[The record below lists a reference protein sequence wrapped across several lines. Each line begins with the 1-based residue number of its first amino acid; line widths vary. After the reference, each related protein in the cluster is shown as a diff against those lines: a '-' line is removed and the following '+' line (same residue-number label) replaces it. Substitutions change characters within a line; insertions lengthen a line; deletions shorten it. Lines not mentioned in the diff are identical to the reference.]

1 MGSLKKILPV
11 GIGLVLIILITVT
24 VTFVNKATDRTPSFD
39 NSDKVYVSYDKY
51 KVTYDNLY
59 TLMKNQYGVTELLNM
74 IDEQLY
80 AEEISKVNTSS
91 SEFIEFINEQVF
103 GNKNLSEVDK
113 DDAQDAWDEI
123 INSLKV
129 TGLLTKAQAKDND
142 YNNLDSA
149 VWTVVKDYYKLPY
162 AREQWAK
169 AEYLKKYQEA
179 RDDDNLFD
187 MTNNENSTSS
197 IEAYYDENYTGSVIG
212 LFIPFSSEEAAL
224 QMMNKY
230 GINILDKVLSAN
242 DGWVSNT
249 YDYYSKEKVEDSDM
263 LTYAQVV
270 ETFFKMYNEVYRYLN
285 NGNDII
291 TSSAYEYVLKEEL
304 TAKSIV
310 LAIQEALDQD
320 GYGVEISLPTTVVV
334 TNQGEASIKWSVENT
349 KYGNIN
355 EDGNKLVGDFSTTDD
370 GELSIKLSFEVT
382 YKEATSKGN
391 VTVDLTGVLNEE
403 TNTYESKESAILAVT
418 VDEVEPFFTYEL
430 TDEFINNPGGDYFK
444 FSWTKDE
451 ATKINSTLA
460 NYLSV
465 DSSNLKLE
473 NDPTELHES
482 YTIEPVKV
490 GNYYCLI
497 LKLKDIEASELFKKD
512 EDGEIV
518 KDDNDDY
525 VIVNQELYDE
535 IVEKKKEELLSDD
548 AINEMIYENRYNHN
562 IKIYDSYLE
571 AIYEYNYK
579 TFYETTLKLTD
590 YNKYKTTKK
599 TKKEVIVSYQAT
611 AGDKKSV
618 KEFTA
623 LDLFNR
629 LEAKYASSSVA
640 TLVENYI
647 LISDKA
653 LNNIYNPYTN
663 EIYNESD
670 YKNLMNSEINTL
682 RKNFES
688 DYFTYSYLAY
698 YGFTPNFSA
707 KYGWKKFIKDYF
719 VAYSDQELLTVST
732 YGGTIYSSAL
742 ATYIDSLYDYAAI
755 KDAMQEDY
763 DDWYSST
770 VINLLIT
777 IDYDYNADDS
787 SDDSASLILDETKHW
802 ENDVEDDK
810 KSELSKT
817 QIALAKELASLIFNV
832 ANETNAGKLIDQLN
846 AVVTLYNDAAYDY
859 NEDEWNTARANNT
872 SIYDYNYF
880 GKYKLSGLNI
890 KVESAATYD
899 STSSILEPFADEC
912 KKLYQEAANLN
923 LLDKTFDVPLLSSEA
938 FYTDYGYH
946 MIAVTGATS
955 KEDLPTEEEIAIYQ
969 AQTLVDAEQESID
982 DAKENIQTY
991 TESGYNTATYEAEL
1005 AYHQNRKDHYVT
1017 LLKEVLNKY
1026 GKDEDY
1032 TLDEEATARIE
1043 QWYTPVETE
1052 FEEGTLVTRS
1062 YINTLTNT
1070 ISKFSFDHSENVN
1083 RFTEFLEILLEQC
1096 DKEDAK

>member
-11 GIGLVLIILITVT
+11 GIGLLLIILITVT
-24 VTFVNKATDRTPSFD
+24 VSVVNKATDRTPSFD
-39 NSDKVYVSYDKY
+39 NADKVYVSYDKY
-51 KVTYDNLY
+51 NITYDNLY
-59 TLMKNQYGVTELLNM
+59 TLMKNKYGVTELLNM

-80 AEEISKVNTSS
+80 AEEISKVDVTSE
-91 SEFIEFINEQVF
+91 EFIEFINEQVF
-103 GNKNLSEVDK
+103 GNKDLSEVDE

-123 INSLKV
+123 INSLRV
-129 TGLLTKAQAKDND
+129 TGLLTKVQANDNAYD
-142 YNNLDSA
+142 NLNSA
-149 VWTVVKDYYKLPY
+149 VWSVVKDYYKLPY

-179 RDDDNLFD
+179 REDDNLFD
-187 MTNNENSTSS
+187 MTNKENSTSS
-197 IEAYYDENYTGSVIG
+197 IEKYYEDNYSGTVIG
-212 LFIPFSSEEAAL
+212 LFVPFSSEEAAL

-242 DGWVSNT
+242 DGWVSKD

-263 LTYAQVV
+263 LTHAQVV
-270 ETFFKMYNEVYRYLN
+270 EAFFKMYNDVYRYLN

-291 TSSAYEYVLKEEL
+291 TSSSYEYVLKEEL
-304 TAKSIV
+304 TAKSVV
-310 LAIQEALDQD
+310 LALQKALDQD
-320 GYGVEISLPTTVVV
+320 NFGIEITLPTSVVV
-334 TNQGEASIKWSVENT
+334 TGQGEATVTWTVENT

-355 EDGNKLVGDFSTTDD
+355 EEGNKLIGDFTTTDD
-370 GELSIKLSFEVT
+370 GELSVKLSFEVA
-382 YKEATSKGN
+382 YKDATSKGN
-391 VTVDLTGVLNEE
+391 VTVDLTGVLNGEDV
-403 TNTYESKESAILAVT
+403 YESKDDAVLVAT
-418 VDEVEPFFTYEL
+418 VDEVNPFFTYEL
-430 TDEFINNPGGDYFK
+430 KDEFIENTGSEYFK
-444 FSWTKDE
+444 FAWTKAE
-451 ATKINSTLA
+451 ATEINSSLA

-465 DSSNLKLE
+465 DSSKLKLE
-473 NDPTELHES
+473 NDPNELHES
-482 YTIEPVKV
+482 YTIEPVKI

-497 LKLKDIEASELFKKD
+497 LKLKDIEAEPLFETD

-518 KDDNDDY
+518 KNDEGEY

-535 IVEKKKEELLSDD
+535 IVAKKTEELLSDN
-548 AINEMIYENRYNHN
+548 AINEMIYERRQSHN
-562 IKIYDSYLE
+562 VKIFDSYLE

-590 YNKYKTTKK
+590 YNKYKTSKK
-599 TKKEVIVSYQAT
+599 TKKEVIVSYQT
-611 AGDKKSV
+611 EAGNKKSV

-629 LEAKYASSSVA
+629 LEAKYASTSVA
-640 TLVENYI
+640 SLVENYI
-647 LISDKA
+647 LISDKE
-653 LNNIYNPYTN
+653 LNNIYNPYTD

-698 YGFTPNFSA
+698 YGFTPNFPA

-719 VAYSDQELLTVST
+719 VAYSDQELLTAST
-732 YGGTIYSSAL
+732 YGGTIYSNAL
-742 ATYIDSLYDYAAI
+742 AAYIDSLYDYTAI

-763 DDWYSST
+763 DDWYSTT

-777 IDYDYNADDS
+777 IDYNYNADDS
-787 SDDSASLILDETKHW
+787 NSDSASLILEESEHW
-802 ENDVEDDK
+802 ENDVEDAN
-810 KSELSKT
+810 KSELTKK
-817 QIALAKELASLIFNV
+817 QIALAKELAALVFEV

-859 NEDEWNTARANNT
+859 NEAEWNAARANNT

-880 GKYKLSGLNI
+880 GKYKLAGLSM
-890 KVESAATYD
+890 KVEKASTYD
-899 STSSILEPFADEC
+899 STSSILEPFAEEC
-912 KKLYQEAANLN
+912 KKLYQEAEELN

-955 KEDLPTEEEIAIYQ
+955 KEDLPTEEEIAIHQ
-969 AQTLVDAEQESID
+969 AQALVDAEQKAID
-982 DAKENIQTY
+982 EAKKNIETY
-991 TESGYNTATYEAEL
+991 TQSGYNTSTYEAEL
-1005 AYHQNRKDHYVT
+1005 AFHENRKAHYDT
-1017 LLKEVLNKY
+1017 LLKEVLTKY
-1026 GKDEDY
+1026 DKDEDY
-1032 TLDEEATARIE
+1032 ALDDEAKTRIE

-1062 YINTLTNT
+1062 YIKVLTDNA
-1070 ISKFSFDHSENVN
+1070 SKFSFDNSENMN
-1083 RFTEFLEILLEQC
+1083 RLTEFLEILLEQC
-1096 DKEDAK
+1096 DKEDAE